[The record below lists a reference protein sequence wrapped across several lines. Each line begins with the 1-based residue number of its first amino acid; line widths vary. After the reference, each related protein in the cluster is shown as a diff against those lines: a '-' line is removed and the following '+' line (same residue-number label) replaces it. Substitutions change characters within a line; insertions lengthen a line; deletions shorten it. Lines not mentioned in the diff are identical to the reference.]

1 MPTSAAAADAPK
13 KSTNDTTK
21 KIAPSSPSL
30 TPPPSGAG
38 KGSGGGAVLRRL
50 GNPLSRRRS
59 KSATNSDADE
69 VVDSESEAIRDDHRL
84 SSARTQLERFL
95 EQWQAHTI
103 KKKAAERGAVVGDVD
118 DDAVLPMEADPLPS
132 AASGS

>member
-1 MPTSAAAADAPK
+1 M
-13 KSTNDTTK
+13 
-21 KIAPSSPSL
+21 
-30 TPPPSGAG
+30 
-38 KGSGGGAVLRRL
+38 RRL

-84 SSARTQLERFL
+84 SSARAQLERFL
-95 EQWQAHTI
+95 EQRQAHTI
-103 KKKAAERGAVVGDVD
+103 KKKAAERGAVVGDDD
-118 DDAVLPMEADPLPS
+118 DDAVLPIEADPLPS